1 MSFASS
7 TCNGIAGW
15 FLSLRSWKRWSA
27 ALILGALIPMSQPP
41 VHLMPVLFVSFTGLV
56 WLVDGTRTWR
66 SAFGVGWLFGAGYHA
81 CGLYWVSEAL
91 LVDASRFAWLIP
103 FNFFG
108 LSLGLGLFTGI
119 MALVA
124 RLFWRPG
131 ISRIFV
137 LAGMWTLFEGL
148 RGILFTGFPWNPV
161 GNAWVAFDSV
171 LQVASWIGVY
181 GLSLVTVYASAA
193 VALMANHYSIRHRTP
208 AAASGLAVLMVLAIA
223 GFVRLDTA
231 ATPLGGGHLIRLVQ
245 PNIAQ
250 RDKWRPELIASN
262 FARHLRLSKSNGGKR
277 PLLVVWPETAVS
289 ADLLA
294 NSAAQTL
301 LREVIPEDGLL
312 ITGALRLVQSPGRP
326 IQAFNSLVALDSF
339 GRVQNIYDKHHLVPF
354 GEYVPLR
361 SVLPLNK
368 ISEGNIDFT
377 PGRGPAT
384 LRLPGISPFGPLI
397 CYEVIFPGEVVARG
411 DRPDWLLNVTND
423 AWFGQSAGPHQH
435 FSSARMRAVEEG
447 LPLVRVANTGI
458 SGVVDAHGRV
468 IATLALGFEGALN
481 VILPPPAAPTL
492 FSRFGNLIPGTLIW
506 ISFIFAFVTQKRGL

>member
-193 VALMANHYSIRHRTP
+193 VALMA
-208 AAASGLAVLMVLAIA
+208 
-223 GFVRLDTA
+223 
-231 ATPLGGGHLIRLVQ
+231 
-245 PNIAQ
+245 
-250 RDKWRPELIASN
+250 
-262 FARHLRLSKSNGGKR
+262 
-277 PLLVVWPETAVS
+277 
-289 ADLLA
+289 
-294 NSAAQTL
+294 
-301 LREVIPEDGLL
+301 
-312 ITGALRLVQSPGRP
+312 
-326 IQAFNSLVALDSF
+326 
-339 GRVQNIYDKHHLVPF
+339 
-354 GEYVPLR
+354 
-361 SVLPLNK
+361 
-368 ISEGNIDFT
+368 
-377 PGRGPAT
+377 
-384 LRLPGISPFGPLI
+384 
-397 CYEVIFPGEVVARG
+397 
-411 DRPDWLLNVTND
+411 
-423 AWFGQSAGPHQH
+423 
-435 FSSARMRAVEEG
+435 
-447 LPLVRVANTGI
+447 
-458 SGVVDAHGRV
+458 
-468 IATLALGFEGALN
+468 
-481 VILPPPAAPTL
+481 
-492 FSRFGNLIPGTLIW
+492 
-506 ISFIFAFVTQKRGL
+506 